1 VKNITLLGPVSS
13 KDIINK
19 FKLSKNLKLPK
30 GHGISLLS
38 ILAKGFIKNGCK
50 VTIIIL
56 SDYIKKIKNF
66 FLTKNLK
73 IIFCP
78 LRPNG
83 LKFNG
88 KYLGRALD
96 FFYREIQYLKKA
108 INISNTNFICAHWTY
123 EYAIAAINSKK
134 KYSIHIRDIAHKI
147 FFFHL
152 DFYRFIRFLM
162 NLYVFI
168 FGKNFIAN
176 SHYTKKNVKCYF
188 NRKISVI
195 YNPVEFIN
203 HKFKKKKFNKK
214 KLKIL
219 IVTSGGM
226 SKRKNIENGIFAFNL
241 LLKKYP
247 YSSLTLI
254 GSDTEKY
261 GKYYN
266 FCKKN
271 NLLKNI
277 KFTGYINHNKVINF
291 MHKSDILLN
300 PSLEES
306 FGRNYIDAMICK
318 LPIIAGKYSGAT
330 KEIVDKNGLLVDV
343 RNSNE
348 IYKALIYYC
357 KNHLIYKKISQNSYE
372 YVKKFDYKNI
382 TKKYLNLLM
391 KFSENK

>member
-1 VKNITLLGPVSS
+1 
-13 KDIINK
+13 
-19 FKLSKNLKLPK
+19 
-30 GHGISLLS
+30 
-38 ILAKGFIKNGCK
+38 
-50 VTIIIL
+50 
-56 SDYIKKIKNF
+56 
-66 FLTKNLK
+66 
-73 IIFCP
+73 
-78 LRPNG
+78 
-83 LKFNG
+83 
-88 KYLGRALD
+88 
-96 FFYREIQYLKKA
+96 
-108 INISNTNFICAHWTY
+108 
-123 EYAIAAINSKK
+123 
-134 KYSIHIRDIAHKI
+134 
-147 FFFHL
+147 
-152 DFYRFIRFLM
+152 
-162 NLYVFI
+162 
-168 FGKNFIAN
+168 
-176 SHYTKKNVKCYF
+176 
-188 NRKISVI
+188 
-195 YNPVEFIN
+195 
-203 HKFKKKKFNKK
+203 
-214 KLKIL
+214 
-219 IVTSGGM
+219 M